1 MTEELIDGGVISQM
15 DQWEEKLV
23 LEIRNLEKQIDKYD
37 ARHSLVIFYF
47 TWLEI
52 SQVRLKKNI
61 KNDCPKFILKKKKIW
76 QVWSMPGGQISDW

>member
-47 TWLEI
+47 T
-52 SQVRLKKNI
+52 
-61 KNDCPKFILKKKKIW
+61 
-76 QVWSMPGGQISDW
+76 